1 MRQPTG
7 QVFHRHTLELSPN
20 HRKPQNRQGT
30 LSLMFLLGLERNQEQ
45 GGRLIKKM
53 QEETKRK
60 KKDRHKKN
68 PTSELTRRQV
78 EVEKT
83 ERNSEKVKEYF
94 SEMNEDKDS
103 DR

>member
-1 MRQPTG
+1 M
-7 QVFHRHTLELSPN
+7 L
-20 HRKPQNRQGT
+20 
-30 LSLMFLLGLERNQEQ
+30 LLGLERNQEQ

-53 QEETKRK
+53 QEETKKEK
-60 KKDRHKKN
+60 KNRHKEKY
-68 PTSELTRRQV
+68 PTSVLTRRQV
-78 EVEKT
+78 EVEKM